1 MRHCS
6 PKVRA
11 ARQVRDNRR
20 SEALMRNAAFLA
32 ASLCLAAPALAAP
45 AAVAPAGELQSFR
58 AVYDLSLERA
68 GGDVIGAG
76 GRIVIEFIGNSCD
89 GFTTNLRQLTT
100 LAGEVGETVID
111 TTVSTFEDP
120 ERDQFSFR
128 VRTVMPMAETIH
140 VEGMAEKADGT
151 MGIALT
157 APETVELEKAET
169 PDFPVQHIL
178 AMIAAARSGEP
189 TLSQA
194 FYDGGDDGRDIFD
207 TFAVIGREVTPDP
220 DSLIPE
226 EARTRAWRVALSYF
240 ERGEGGE
247 ATPFYIAG
255 FDLYENGLTDRL
267 RLDFI
272 DFVLRGTMTEFTLL
286 DGGTCP

>member
-1 MRHCS
+1 MR
-6 PKVRA
+6 KAV
-11 ARQVRDNRR
+11 
-20 SEALMRNAAFLA
+20 FLA
-32 ASLCLAAPALAAP
+32 ASLCLATPALTAS
-45 AAVAPAGELQSFR
+45 AAVAPAGELQSYR

-76 GRIVIEFIGNSCD
+76 GRIVFEFIGNSCD
-89 GFTTNLRQLTT
+89 GFTTNLRQVTT

-111 TTVSTFEDP
+111 TTVSTFEEP
-120 ERDQFSFR
+120 ERDQFAFR
-128 VRTVMPMAETIH
+128 VRTVMPMLETILA
-140 VEGMAEKADGT
+140 EGKAEKIDGALR
-151 MGIALT
+151 IALT
-157 APETVELEKAET
+157 APETTEFEKAET

-178 AMIAAARSGEP
+178 GLIAAARAGE
-189 TLSQA
+189 TTFSRA
-194 FYDGGDDGRDIFD
+194 IYDGGDDGRDIFD

-226 EARTRAWRVALSYF
+226 EALTRAWRVSLSYF

-247 ATPFYIAG
+247 GTPFYIAG
-255 FDLYENGLTDRL
+255 FDLQENGVTDGM

-286 DGGTCP
+286 DGGECP